1 MNKIEKAQKARN
13 EFIKSV
19 EDRMKDPEYEMAR
32 NKLIPF
38 AERYTDAKMGK
49 KPAAGRDSWAAKWT
63 LAFLQK
69 MNELAIEYKVMVGY
83 AR

>member
-38 AERYTDAKMGK
+38 AERYTDEKIGK
-49 KPAAGRDSWAAKWT
+49 KPTVGRDTWAADWT
-63 LAFLQK
+63 AEFIRK
-69 MNELAIEYKVMVGY
+69 MNTLAIEHKVVSRR
-83 AR
+83 AA